1 MKKLYG
7 IIMCIVVVL
16 CAVGVLVYAADINN
30 KIKTDYDE
38 YSKEIAAM
46 QSTISSQQSV
56 IDTQAE
62 EIAENE
68 KELAQYTTQ
77 ISSLSSAVKA
87 LQTKVNEL
95 NK

>member
-1 MKKLYG
+1 MKKLPG

-16 CAVGVLVYAADINN
+16 CAVGVLIYAADVNN
-30 KIKTDYDE
+30 KIKADYDE
-38 YSKEIAAM
+38 YAKEIAAM

-56 IDTQAE
+56 IDTQSE

-68 KELAQYTTQ
+68 AELAQYRTQ
-77 ISSLSSAVKA
+77 ISSLSNQVKA